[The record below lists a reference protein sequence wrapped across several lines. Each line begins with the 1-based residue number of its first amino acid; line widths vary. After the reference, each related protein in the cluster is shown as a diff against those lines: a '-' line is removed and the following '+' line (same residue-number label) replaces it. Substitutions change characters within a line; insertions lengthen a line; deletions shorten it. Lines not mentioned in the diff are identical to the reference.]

1 MHGGVAE
8 DPDQPGKDQ
17 CPREAEQFDA
27 DFMAFAFGE
36 RNQRH
41 APDPQAEFDEGQPY
55 QQVGEGVE
63 EALQAFGIQRV
74 AFDPALWFE

>member
-1 MHGGVAE
+1 
-8 DPDQPGKDQ
+8 
-17 CPREAEQFDA
+17 
-27 DFMAFAFGE
+27 MAFAFGE